1 MVSMLVFKLAV
12 LIILLTMAGN
22 LNVNL
27 VTILLAVGL
36 IILDY
41 LFEEHVDYD
50 ALLHEIRRI
59 VREELQRQKEADNLR

>member
-1 MVSMLVFKLAV
+1 MLVFKLAV
-12 LIILLTMAGN
+12 LIILLAMAGN

-41 LFEEHVDYD
+41 LFEETVDYD
-50 ALLHEIRRI
+50 ALLSEIRRI
-59 VREELQRQKEADNLR
+59 VREELQRQKEADRG

>member
-12 LIILLTMAGN
+12 LIILLAMAGN

-41 LFEEHVDYD
+41 LFEETVDYD
-50 ALLHEIRRI
+50 ALLSEIRRI
-59 VREELQRQKEADNLR
+59 VREELQRQKEDGS

>member
-1 MVSMLVFKLAV
+1 MLVFKLAV
-12 LIILLTMAGN
+12 LIILLAMAGN

-41 LFEEHVDYD
+41 LFEETVDYD
-50 ALLHEIRRI
+50 ALLSEIRRI

>member
-1 MVSMLVFKLAV
+1 MLVFKFAV

-41 LFEEHVDYD
+41 LFEETVDYD
-50 ALLHEIRRI
+50 ALLSEIRRI
-59 VREELQRQKEADNLR
+59 VREELQRQKEDGS